1 MRNCWLIG
9 GDDSNDVT
17 LGACFHVFF
26 NVCLHSRLF
35 RFALIGGNLTA
46 QSTARKATGE
56 LEAELKFQRR
66 KCKLS
71 FLFPPS
77 HQRAPESWLAGYL
90 CHCLYEHLSHV
101 FIRLKIHH
109 HIFIIRLKC
118 VAVWLTAHPVK
129 KLVYSHVF
137 IDCFAFVTLSGMPQR
152 FCGLPCH
159 TVCKYTCT
167 EREFRF
173 QEVQEHELAS

>member
-1 MRNCWLIG
+1 M
-9 GDDSNDVT
+9 T
-17 LGACFHVFF
+17 LPLARAFTCFSMFVYIRACFP
-26 NVCLHSRLF
+26 
-35 RFALIGGNLTA
+35 FALIGGNLTA

-66 KCKLS
+66 SCKLS
-71 FLFPPS
+71 FLFPPRRQS
-77 HQRAPESWLAGYL
+77 ATESWLAGYL

-109 HIFIIRLKC
+109 HISIIRLKC

-137 IDCFAFVTLSGMPQR
+137 TDCFVFVTLTGMPQR

>member
-1 MRNCWLIG
+1 MFVYIR
-9 GDDSNDVT
+9 
-17 LGACFHVFF
+17 AC
-26 NVCLHSRLF
+26 F

-66 KCKLS
+66 SCELS
-71 FLFPPS
+71 FLFPPRRQS
-77 HQRAPESWLAGYL
+77 APASGLAGYL

>member
-1 MRNCWLIG
+1 M
-9 GDDSNDVT
+9 T
-17 LGACFHVFF
+17 LPLAPAFTCFSMFVYIRG
-26 NVCLHSRLF
+26 CF

-66 KCKLS
+66 SCELS
-71 FLFPPS
+71 FLFPPRRQS
-77 HQRAPESWLAGYL
+77 APESWLAGYL

-101 FIRLKIHH
+101 LIRLKIHH